1 MLPAKEF
8 PTDERAIEGF
18 RQRYRRYFE
27 VLVKEPESIYQQV
40 SRHLMPAGIENYLPL
55 FFDETATLFDYFAGD
70 VQLLTLGD
78 LQQAADTHLTQ
89 VRNRY
94 EDRRVDPL
102 RPLLAPAD
110 LYLLTEQ
117 LFAAFKRWPRLQLSQ
132 VDAQKQQQ
140 LAAVSALPDISVNHK
155 LKQPLQA
162 LADYI
167 TSAGRVLLSAESEGR
182 REALMELLAKIELR
196 PVLFPH
202 LKAFIDSDAQL
213 GLIVSP
219 LAKGCILH
227 EPKLSIICETELFG
241 QRISQ
246 QRRREKQRQISSD
259 ALIKN
264 LAELKVGQPIVH
276 LEHGVASIRGWKPWI
291 PEAWWPNTSS
301 WNTPVAT
308 NSMCLCRHSTSSAAT
323 PWRRMNPPTSTSW
336 ATRAGPRP
344 RRRR

>member
-117 LFAAFKRWPRLQLSQ
+117 LFAAFKR
-132 VDAQKQQQ
+132 
-140 LAAVSALPDISVNHK
+140 
-155 LKQPLQA
+155 
-162 LADYI
+162 
-167 TSAGRVLLSAESEGR
+167 
-182 REALMELLAKIELR
+182 
-196 PVLFPH
+196 
-202 LKAFIDSDAQL
+202 
-213 GLIVSP
+213 
-219 LAKGCILH
+219 
-227 EPKLSIICETELFG
+227 G
-241 QRISQ
+241 Q
-246 QRRREKQRQISSD
+246 D
-259 ALIKN
+259 CN
-264 LAELKVGQPIVH
+264 
-276 LEHGVASIRGWKPWI
+276 
-291 PEAWWPNTSS
+291 
-301 WNTPVAT
+301 
-308 NSMCLCRHSTSSAAT
+308 
-323 PWRRMNPPTSTSW
+323 
-336 ATRAGPRP
+336 
-344 RRRR
+344 